1 MGGWR
6 DEAEARRLEE
16 VEDPQVLK
24 RKYKSQIRS
33 SVYDK
38 EPNASLKSIVVV
50 SAAIGCGLWV
60 LREGKKLDSAPLEPL
75 KRFIRRFVGGTVG
88 EKTASRRHWKDMRPS
103 DMAAAAAAA
112 RQQSSGEPAGSRGGG
127 TAGKKKEEE
136 EKEEVSLVFQNV
148 CVYT

>member
-24 RKYKSQIRS
+24 RKHKSQIRS
-33 SVYDK
+33 SVYDN
-38 EPNASLKSIVVV
+38 EPNASLKSIVAV

-60 LREGKKLDSAPLEPL
+60 LREGRKLDSAPLEPL
-75 KRFIRRFVGGTVG
+75 RRFIRRFVGGTVG
-88 EKTASRRHWKDMRPS
+88 EKTTSRRHWKDMRPS

-112 RQQSSGEPAGSRGGG
+112 RQQSSGEPDGSRGGG
-127 TAGKKKEEE
+127 TGKKK
-136 EKEEVSLVFQNV
+136 KKKKKKKRSH
-148 CVYT
+148 